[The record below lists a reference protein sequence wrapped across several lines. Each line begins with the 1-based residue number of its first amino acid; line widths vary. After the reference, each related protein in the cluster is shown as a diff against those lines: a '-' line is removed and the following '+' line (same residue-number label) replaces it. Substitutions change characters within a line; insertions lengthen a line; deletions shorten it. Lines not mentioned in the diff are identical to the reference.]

1 MTKGGLIR
9 LGVGKFQSVYR
20 MLCVSGQGNLSA
32 HWSTFMKRLFIGEA
46 YANSV
51 AGAHFRRLYQA
62 RREHTDKATIE
73 RLRQTYRA
81 SQLEMDALSP
91 REDAAIEAVLQFNY
105 PRPL

>member
-1 MTKGGLIR
+1 
-9 LGVGKFQSVYR
+9 
-20 MLCVSGQGNLSA
+20 
-32 HWSTFMKRLFIGEA
+32 MKCLLDGEA

-62 RREHTDKATIE
+62 RREHADKATIE

-81 SQLEMDALSP
+81 AQREMDALSP
-91 REDAAIEAVLQFNY
+91 RDDAAIEAVLQFNY